1 MTEQHA
7 SYAAKVKPEIRDRI
21 IATANTLVSEGID
34 NPTNDQVRERMGGG
48 SLSHIS
54 PVMREWRESRKAEVV
69 AALDMPADLKKAVET
84 SLGQLWGMASK
95 LATAS
100 VENFRQEAEA
110 AVADA
115 TAERDEALNE
125 IQRLEKHLAELTKA
139 LEEKGQEVNQV
150 RSALDQEHNINA
162 QLKADTAALQARIE
176 DRDTQI
182 EGLKADLK
190 EARDDNRKLQGELIE
205 IARKAKE

>member
-21 IATANTLVSEGID
+21 IATANALVSEGID

-48 SLSHIS
+48 SLSNIS

>member
-21 IATANTLVSEGID
+21 IATANALISEGID

>member
-1 MTEQHA
+1 MTKQHA

-21 IATANTLVSEGID
+21 IATANALVSEGID
-34 NPTNDQVRERMGGG
+34 TPTNDQVRERMGGG

-115 TAERDEALNE
+115 TAERDEALKE

>member
-21 IATANTLVSEGID
+21 IATANALVSEGID

-125 IQRLEKHLAELTKA
+125 IQRLEKYLAELTKA
-139 LEEKGQEVNQV
+139 LEEKGQEVNHV

-205 IARKAKE
+205 IARKTKE

>member
-21 IATANTLVSEGID
+21 IATANALVSEGID

-95 LATAS
+95 LGTAS

>member
-21 IATANTLVSEGID
+21 IATANALVSEGID

-182 EGLKADLK
+182 EGLKDDLK

-205 IARKAKE
+205 IARKTKE

>member
-21 IATANTLVSEGID
+21 IATANALVSEGID

>member
-1 MTEQHA
+1 
-7 SYAAKVKPEIRDRI
+7 
-21 IATANTLVSEGID
+21 
-34 NPTNDQVRERMGGG
+34 MGGG

>member
-1 MTEQHA
+1 MSEQHA

-21 IATANTLVSEGID
+21 IATANALVSEGID

-182 EGLKADLK
+182 EGLKVDLK

-205 IARKAKE
+205 IARKTKE

>member
-21 IATANTLVSEGID
+21 IATANALVSEGID

-100 VENFRQEAEA
+100 VENFRQEAEG

>member
-1 MTEQHA
+1 MTKQHA

-21 IATANTLVSEGID
+21 IATANALISEGID
-34 NPTNDQVRERMGGG
+34 TPTNDQVRERMGGG

>member
-21 IATANTLVSEGID
+21 IATANALVSEGID
-34 NPTNDQVRERMGGG
+34 TPTNDQVRERMGGG

>member
-21 IATANTLVSEGID
+21 IATANALVSEGID

-205 IARKAKE
+205 IARKTKE

>member
-7 SYAAKVKPEIRDRI
+7 SYTAKVKPEIRDRI
-21 IATANTLVSEGID
+21 IATANALVSEGID

-205 IARKAKE
+205 IARKTKE

>member
-7 SYAAKVKPEIRDRI
+7 SYAAQVKPEIRDRI
-21 IATANTLVSEGID
+21 IATANALVSEGID

-150 RSALDQEHNINA
+150 RSALDQAHNINA
-162 QLKADTAALQARIE
+162 QLKADNAALQARIE

-190 EARDDNRKLQGELIE
+190 EVRDDNRKLQGELIE

>member
-21 IATANTLVSEGID
+21 IATANALISEGID

-95 LATAS
+95 LATTS

>member
-21 IATANTLVSEGID
+21 IATANALVSEGID
-34 NPTNDQVRERMGGG
+34 TPTNDQVRERMGGG

-205 IARKAKE
+205 IARKTKE

>member
-21 IATANTLVSEGID
+21 IATANALVSEGID

-115 TAERDEALNE
+115 TAERDEGLNE

>member
-1 MTEQHA
+1 MTKQHA

-21 IATANTLVSEGID
+21 IATANALVSEGID
-34 NPTNDQVRERMGGG
+34 TPTNDQVRERMGGG

>member
-21 IATANTLVSEGID
+21 IATANALVSEGID
-34 NPTNDQVRERMGGG
+34 TPTNDQVRERMGGG

-54 PVMREWRESRKAEVV
+54 PVMREWRESRKAKVV

-205 IARKAKE
+205 IARKTKE

>member
-21 IATANTLVSEGID
+21 IATANALVSEGID

-139 LEEKGQEVNQV
+139 LEEKGQEVNQI